1 MTARSRTSS
10 TPDAVDTAEQEAGGG
25 AARGPQVRP
34 QAWRAP
40 ARLVRPLAVVL
51 AVLVVVGPVVRLAVD
66 SVAGDPALPQAW
78 LAEAARLV
86 DLDAEGNLPTYFS
99 AALLAATAAGLAA
112 AAALARARGW
122 RAWPLAAPAAV
133 AALLSVDELASLHE
147 QMALLADLLGVD
159 AGLRFSWVVPGV
171 VVAAVVGTGLLLV
184 ARGMAP
190 RLRWRLV
197 VAGAVYL
204 LGALVVETLT
214 GGMFRPAPPGGL
226 EPVQSTAYVLLNAVE
241 EGLEMVGALLALR
254 AVLMALRVAATPR
267 GLVVDLDPDRPVL
280 AQRASAAAR
289 PA

>member
-1 MTARSRTSS
+1 MAARSRTSS
-10 TPDAVDTAEQEAGGG
+10 TPEAVDTAAREAGREG
-25 AARGPQVRP
+25 AGSVVQTHPPR
-34 QAWRAP
+34 WREP

-51 AVLVVVGPVVRLAVD
+51 AVLLVVGPVVRLAVD
-66 SVAGDPALPQAW
+66 AVTGDPSLPQAW
-78 LAEAARLV
+78 LTEAARLV

-99 AALLAATAAGLAA
+99 SALLAATAAGLAA
-112 AAALARARGW
+112 AAVLARARGW

-204 LGALVVETLT
+204 LGALVVETVT

-254 AVLMALRVAATPR
+254 AVLLALRVAATP
-267 GLVVDLDPDRPVL
+267 GGVVVDLDPDRPVL
-280 AQRASAAAR
+280 SQRARAAA
-289 PA
+289 

>member
-1 MTARSRTSS
+1 MAARSRTSS
-10 TPDAVDTAEQEAGGG
+10 ARVAEDSAVREGAGGG
-25 AARGPQVRP
+25 AAPDLRGRP
-34 QAWRAP
+34 PAWRRP

-51 AVLVVVGPVVRLAVD
+51 AVLVVVGPLVRLAVD
-66 SVAGDPALPQAW
+66 GVAGRPDLPQAW
-78 LAEAARLV
+78 LTEAARLV
-86 DLDAEGNLPTYFS
+86 DLDEEGNLPTYFS
-99 AALLAATAAGLAA
+99 AALLAATAAGLAV
-112 AAALARARGW
+112 AAALVRARGL
-122 RAWPLAAPAAV
+122 RAWPLAVPAAV

-147 QMALLADLLGVD
+147 QLALLADLLGVD

-171 VVAAVVGTGLLLV
+171 VVAAVVGAGLLLV
-184 ARGMAP
+184 ARRMAP

-204 LGALVVETLT
+204 LGALVVETVT

-254 AVLMALRVAATPR
+254 AVLLALRVTAAPH

-280 AQRASAAAR
+280 AAQARVAA
-289 PA
+289 